1 MFAGR
6 VGRPHGL
13 DGSFHVTDPR
23 PPLLTLGAELEG
35 LGRIIGRKGTDE
47 HPILRIDVA
56 SDRTAIEGLRGR
68 ELVVDDATVPPLG
81 EDEYWAEQLEGCTVV
96 DGARTL
102 GEVVR
107 LRALPSCE
115 ALELSDGTLIPL
127 VRDAVRSVDVDGR
140 RIDVDAEFLGLAP

>member
-23 PPLLTLGAELEG
+23 PPLLTLGAELAG
-35 LGRIIGRKGTDE
+35 LGRIIARKGTDE
-47 HPILRIDVA
+47 RPILKIDAA
-56 SDRTAIEGLRGR
+56 SDRAAIEGLRGR
-68 ELVVDDATVPPLG
+68 ELLVDDATLPPLG

-96 DGARTL
+96 DGDRSL
-102 GEVVR
+102 GVVVR

-115 ALELSDGTLIPL
+115 ALELADGTLVPL